1 NDRFARDQWMALE
14 SEGGARVVSKKVAR
28 KEKLRNSLVISRA
41 AIVAGHSSGRLVY
54 CFTMESSEPPTIL
67 ATEHSWV
74 KDQKDLI
81 KLLLQDAFTGVT
93 LTVTGVSR
101 KRISQRVELLFEEFG
116 LNPREMYS
124 ESEMGIYR

>member
-1 NDRFARDQWMALE
+1 MALE
-14 SEGGARVVSKKVAR
+14 SEGGARVVSKRVAR